1 MIHILP
7 PSPRLRE
14 QTATVLAPFFMI
26 EGQNDLGPARDA
38 AAALLDE
45 YKAMTPKDLQL
56 AAQIVA
62 FDFAVLACLG
72 ASMTVGKQD
81 LDAMLDLQDSALAL
95 DRLSEKSTKALNA
108 RRRERAKAPHLMS
121 RANTEWDNAGFQAA
135 IGRAMEK
142 MLYANSKMTG
152 LLNAAPTPQPPV
164 EKPEKLPIRSAEP
177 MTLTALARL
186 GKEAEA
192 ELGFRNMWP
201 TPQ

>member
-1 MIHILP
+1 MIYILP

-45 YKAMTPKDLQL
+45 YKAMTPKELQL

-95 DRLSEKSTKALNA
+95 DRLSEKSIKALNA

-121 RANTEWDNAGFQAA
+121 RANTEWDNAAFQSA
-135 IGRAMEK
+135 IGRAREK
-142 MLYANSKMTG
+142 MLYAETKLPTF
-152 LLNAAPTPQPPV
+152 AKPKPAPIPPA
-164 EKPEKLPIRSAEP
+164 KLPILLAEP
-177 MTLTALARL
+177 MTTSVLARM
-186 GKEAEA
+186 GAEA
-192 ELGFRNMWP
+192 SSKAARRSAP
-201 TPQ
+201 RTRQ